1 MHYEFADIEGVYF
14 GELVTLRDVY
24 IKPSMEIDCFEIED
38 IITLSAG
45 GGSGGGESG
54 SSESS
59 SETEAPTDHGP
70 EDVSSGAG
78 YDYDIMGGNE
88 FQEMLENLYQ
98 NFIKY
103 I

>member
-1 MHYEFADIEGVYF
+1 MRDI
-14 GELVTLRDVY
+14 Y

-45 GGSGGGESG
+45 GGPGGEDQ

-59 SETEAPTDHGP
+59 SDTSETEAPTNQEP
-70 EDVSSGAG
+70 EDISGSAG
-78 YDYDIMGGNE
+78 FDSDIMGGNE

-98 NFIKY
+98 NFIKF

>member
-1 MHYEFADIEGVYF
+1 MSDI
-14 GELVTLRDVY
+14 Y

-45 GGSGGGESG
+45 GGYGGEDQ

-59 SETEAPTDHGP
+59 TGTGETEAPTDQEPG
-70 EDVSSGAG
+70 EITGGAG
-78 YDYDIMGGNE
+78 FDSDIMGGNE

-98 NFIKY
+98 NFIKF

>member
-1 MHYEFADIEGVYF
+1 
-14 GELVTLRDVY
+14 
-24 IKPSMEIDCFEIED
+24 MEIDCFEIED

-45 GGSGGGESG
+45 GGNGGEVPD
-54 SSESS
+54 ESS
-59 SETEAPTDHGP
+59 TDASGTETSTDHEP
-70 EDVSSGAG
+70 EDITGGAG
-78 YDYDIMGGNE
+78 FDSDIMGGSD

>member
-1 MHYEFADIEGVYF
+1 M
-14 GELVTLRDVY
+14 RDKY

-38 IITLSAG
+38 IITLSAAG
-45 GGSGGGESG
+45 GNQGGEEP

-59 SETEAPTDHGP
+59 TGSGGTEAPTNQEP
-70 EDVSSGAG
+70 EDITGEAG
-78 YDYDIMGGNE
+78 FDSDIMGGNE